1 MFADSLVDR
10 PPSDAR
16 IVAAVRAAQNVDR
29 RAIQEPVPAEMLGS
43 QYDRGREAFNSPAA
57 ERRHCFRDSKRV
69 VLRGRF
75 GAPCTSS
82 ALRHGDKVDVAAAD
96 GSPSAPW
103 VSKPVPEPGA
113 PSAHPNIPNSR
124 RGRIASPHVQ
134 GREMD
139 VFIGIDVS
147 KDRLDVCI
155 RPSGETFTVTRDG
168 EGLERLGERLCALA
182 PQLVVME
189 ATGGYETVVAS
200 TLAAAHLP
208 LAVVNPRQIR
218 DFARATGKLAKTHR
232 LDAAAIAHFAEA
244 IRPPA
249 RPIADPQAQAL
260 GELVARRR
268 QVIEMMVAERNRRRR
283 ANQRR
288 VLRAID
294 RHLELLQSELS
305 DLEGDI
311 DGAIRNT
318 PAWQADADLLA
329 SVPGIGPATLRTLI
343 AELPE
348 LGTLDRRKIAAL
360 VGVAPINRDSG
371 TLRGRRTIAGG
382 RASVRSALFM
392 AALVASRANPV
403 IAAHYKKLGAAG
415 KTGKQALTAC
425 IRKLIVILNAI
436 LLDRK
441 PWQPA

>member
-1 MFADSLVDR
+1 M
-10 PPSDAR
+10 
-16 IVAAVRAAQNVDR
+16 
-29 RAIQEPVPAEMLGS
+29 EPFV
-43 QYDRGREAFNSPAA
+43 
-57 ERRHCFRDSKRV
+57 
-69 VLRGRF
+69 
-75 GAPCTSS
+75 
-82 ALRHGDKVDVAAAD
+82 
-96 GSPSAPW
+96 
-103 VSKPVPEPGA
+103 
-113 PSAHPNIPNSR
+113 
-124 RGRIASPHVQ
+124 
-134 GREMD
+134 
-139 VFIGIDVS
+139 GIDVA
-147 KDRLDVCI
+147 KDRLDLHI
-155 RPSGETFTVTRDG
+155 RPKGESFTVARDG
-168 EGLERLGERLCALA
+168 EGLEQLVERLRVLA
-182 PQLVVME
+182 PALVVME

-218 DFARATGKLAKTHR
+218 DFARATGKLAKTDR
-232 LDAAAIAHFAEA
+232 LDAASIAHFAEA
-244 IRPPA
+244 IRPPV

-283 ANQRR
+283 ATQRR

-348 LGTLDRRKIAAL
+348 LGALDRRKIAAL

-371 TLRGRRTIAGG
+371 TRRGRRTIAGG
-382 RASVRSALFM
+382 RAALFM

-403 IAAHYKKLGAAG
+403 IAAHYKKLRAAG

-436 LLDRK
+436 LRDRK
-441 PWQPA
+441 PWKPA